1 MRVRTALS
9 RPRQAGQTDNEQLFS
24 KIRTEFGQRTGSRQK
39 TIRTDRHR
47 TAFFYKIPD
56 GIRTADRIQTPD
68 RSDRKIR
75 TTQSTVPNVLYFGPE
90 KYLKEFR
97 ITC

>member
-56 GIRTADRIQTPD
+56 RIRTAYRIDTGGIRTKSRH
-68 RSDRKIR
+68 R
-75 TTQSTVPNVLYFGPE
+75 TDLT
-90 KYLKEFR
+90 
-97 ITC
+97 